1 MNYYCIAYAFTASIA
16 SMRRLGKA
24 SAESNQALQFAGVLV
39 WLFTWNQWS
48 KIIWSCI
55 IWLMWIIWCSKPR
68 LPLWRLPRSCFRA
81 CFLRRFSCS
90 MRAWSRPFA
99 VERRVSSWHDINS
112 STGSCNI
119 SILNRHNGH
128 SMKFDILVIIISFG
142 WETFSSWVPHLGYKL
157 LSSLPFEIEWIGTIV
172 GG

>member
-1 MNYYCIAYAFTASIA
+1 
-16 SMRRLGKA
+16 
-24 SAESNQALQFAGVLV
+24 
-39 WLFTWNQWS
+39 
-48 KIIWSCI
+48 
-55 IWLMWIIWCSKPR
+55 LMWIIWCSKPR

-157 LSSLPFEIEWIGTIV
+157 LSSLPF
-172 GG
+172 